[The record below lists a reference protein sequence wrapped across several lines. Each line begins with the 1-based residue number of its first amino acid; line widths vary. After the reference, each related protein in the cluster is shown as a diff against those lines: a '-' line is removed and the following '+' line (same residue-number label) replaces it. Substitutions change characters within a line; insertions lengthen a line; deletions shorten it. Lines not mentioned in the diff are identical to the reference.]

1 MCSIDSWQPRDVK
14 CGQESSRKGRVLESP
29 DLDRRSFSFVLPAGE
44 DLKSGDVVVVREVK
58 DRGNGERE
66 IIAVAEKA
74 ILQETEKIFA
84 T

>member
-1 MCSIDSWQPRDVK
+1 MDRA
-14 CGQESSRKGRVLESP
+14 
-29 DLDRRSFSFVLPAGE
+29 DLDKRSFSFTLTSPE

-58 DRGNGERE
+58 DNGNGERE

-74 ILQETEKIFA
+74 ILQEAEKIFA

>member
-1 MCSIDSWQPRDVK
+1 MCSIDSCNCGTLNAVK
-14 CGQESSRKGRVLESP
+14 RVVERGRVLESP

-44 DLKSGDVVVVREVK
+44 ELKSGDIVVVREVK
-58 DRGNGERE
+58 DRGNGECE